1 MGDARQW
8 GVRFENG
15 TGAPAPDQVAGS
27 LADAILQATHHLAD
41 NPGRVGW
48 VVERAAG
55 AVVRE
60 HPVRRADV
68 HIDPIPWAA
77 LVHLEWSGVDVAV
90 RATADGAVAVLRGPD
105 RAATG
110 TGATG
115 TAAAEDA
122 LRAWATGTD

>member
-15 TGAPAPDQVAGS
+15 TGSSAPDQVAGS
-27 LADAILQATHHLAD
+27 LGDAILQATHNLAG
-41 NPGRVGW
+41 NAGGVGW

-60 HPVRRADV
+60 HPVRHPDV

-77 LVHLEWSGVDVAV
+77 LVHLEWSGVGVTV
-90 RATADGAVAVLRGPD
+90 TATAAGAVVALRGPD
-105 RAATG
+105 RAVTG

-122 LRAWATGTD
+122 LRAWATGAD